1 MDGIPSLWSRKLE
14 MNYKNKS
21 VYSPYSN
28 YGVENDTDKTLPLY
42 KSLSKTANLY
52 I

>member
-1 MDGIPSLWSRKLE
+1 MDEIPNLKSQKLR
-14 MNYKNKS
+14 MNYKNKT
-21 VYSPYSN
+21 VYRSGSN
-28 YGVENDTDKTLPLY
+28 YGVEKDTDRTLPLY